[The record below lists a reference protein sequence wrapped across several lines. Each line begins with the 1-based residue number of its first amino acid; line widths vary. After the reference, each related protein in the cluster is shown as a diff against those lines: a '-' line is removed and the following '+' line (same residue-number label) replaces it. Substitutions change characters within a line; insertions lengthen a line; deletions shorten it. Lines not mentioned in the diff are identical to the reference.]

1 MIKKASLSALL
12 STLFFQPIGAQPAE
26 PAELFAA
33 NVDYCALMVAPP
45 DGQTDEFLGRY
56 QAALSAALSQ
66 LFKAQPGLTLNE
78 ALFALRGRC
87 EITLHRFAGLNTH

>member
-12 STLFFQPIGAQPAE
+12 STLFIHPIGAQSSE
-26 PAELFAA
+26 PAELFVT
-33 NVDYCALMVAPP
+33 NVDHCTLMVAPP

-56 QAALSAALSQ
+56 QAALDAALSQ

-87 EITLHRFAGLNTH
+87 EITLYRFAGLNTH